1 MRDVEDSGRSDL
13 ENLPRLIANVV
24 SRDPERVALVRDGAV
39 VTYAGLNAELAALGA
54 AMGDAIGPD
63 ALVPVVL
70 TGLLPGL
77 AGTGPDDVAAALAE
91 LSDDLAAFEV
101 EEQAPDAVR
110 PDTLPAAFAAQAA
123 ATPDA
128 VAVEFDGVEYTY
140 GDLAD
145 RSRRLARRLVASGV
159 GPDVTVAVALRRSF
173 DLLVA
178 VYAVLEAGGAYV
190 PLDPDHPAE
199 RLTYILEV
207 AEPAVLLTGATA
219 PVPVGEGIEVLDVS
233 ALDLEST
240 SAAPLTD
247 TDRHRPLHTAD
258 TAYVIFTSGSTG
270 RPKGVAVTHEAI
282 VANLRWRQEQYRLG
296 PADVV
301 LHKTPVTFDVSVWE
315 LFWPLQ
321 TGARLVVAAPEGHRD
336 PRYLVDLMR
345 VRGITVA
352 HFVPSMLSVFV
363 AEAELDSLTSLRYLF
378 ASGEALPARIAVLV
392 RELLPAVAVHNL
404 YGPTEAAVDVTHH
417 EVTDDDTDSVPIGAP
432 IADTDLLIL
441 DSGLNWVPA
450 GAQGELYLAG
460 TQLARGYVARPEL
473 TAERFVANPYGAPG
487 ERMYRT
493 GDLVV
498 RSRADELEYLGRS
511 DFQVKIRGLRIELG
525 EIEETLARQDGIAQ
539 AAVRVHGDDA
549 LGDRLVAYVR
559 LRPAASWDE
568 GAVVAALSASL
579 PDYMVPTA
587 YCVLDEF
594 PLTTSGKLDRAALPA
609 PEAPAP
615 TGDDRL
621 PETATETVV
630 AAVFAE
636 MLGRDRVG
644 VDDNFFALGGNSLG
658 AVRAVSR
665 ISARLGKPLSVQD
678 FFDAPTAGGVA
689 RLVDRV
695 TGNDPAGSPLVAGP
709 RPYPVPLA
717 PAQTR
722 LWILDR
728 LDPGSALYN
737 IPLVVRLTG
746 SLDVDALQQAV
757 GDLVE
762 RHEVLRTAY
771 PEVDGAGTQLVL
783 PVGAAQRAV
792 PVETVVPDEVPARI
806 DALVSEGFDIA
817 EAAPVRT
824 HLLRVADDE
833 HILVVVVHHIAG
845 DGFSA
850 GPLTRDLMRA
860 YGARTAGVAPE
871 RLPLPVQYADYALWQ
886 RDRLGDPDEPDSLMA
901 QQLGYWSEEL
911 AGLQDRL
918 ELPTDRPRPAV
929 ASQSGAAVPVEI
941 PADIHGAVAELART
955 TGTTEFMVVHAAL
968 AVLLARL
975 SGTPDVAVGTPS
987 AGRGDAGL
995 DELVGMFVNT
1005 LVLRTPIDAAESFT
1019 ELLTRVRD
1027 IDLGAFGHQD
1037 VPFDCIVDDL
1047 APARSQAYHP
1057 LFQVMLAFQN
1067 VDAMQLELPSLT
1079 VTTVD
1084 VPTRQAKFDLQV
1096 TLAERFGDEREPAG
1110 IVGEVAYSTDL
1121 FDAGTIEVFVRRFV
1135 RILAE
1140 ATAAPDRAVGDH
1152 RLLDRAELGTV
1163 LGRWNSTDRP
1173 VPPATVPRLLDAQ
1186 AARTPHLQAVIDDDG
1201 ALTYADFAARVHR
1214 LARRLIAAGVGPER
1228 TVAVVA
1234 PRSVELLIAVHA
1246 VLHAGGAYVPV
1257 DPDQPVARTERVLAA
1272 ARPVVVLV
1280 GSTVERSDGGLS
1292 QVERSDGG
1300 LSQVER
1306 SDGGLWQVE
1315 RGDSAV
1321 PVLRID
1327 DVPDLSDAPI
1337 RDAERLAPLRPDNTA
1352 YVLFTSGSTG
1362 EPKGV
1367 AVPHRAV
1374 VNQLLW
1380 IADLF
1385 RISVADTV
1393 LWKTPATFDVSVWE
1407 MFAPLASGARMVVAA
1422 PEAHRDARQL
1432 ADIIGR
1438 RAVTLTS
1445 FVPSLLSVFAT
1456 TVPDPA
1462 ALRTL
1467 RAVAVAGEAL
1477 PAATVGAFRAVSRA
1491 AVHNLYGPT
1500 EFTVHATSA
1509 LVPPMPY
1516 LASRPVPM
1524 GRPVW
1529 NTRAV
1534 VLDSRMHPVPVGVRG
1549 ELYLS
1554 GVQEARGYHGRPDLT
1569 AERFVADR
1577 FGPAGARLYRTGDC
1591 VQWTAEGQLLYL
1603 GRTDS
1608 QVKIRGVRIE
1618 LGDIESAL
1626 LNRSEVAQAVA
1637 TVHHAA
1643 AAAGDRLVAYVV
1655 AAPAEAASGVDAG
1668 ALRSALVRVLP
1679 AHLVPDAIVVVD
1691 GFPVTSSGKLDRAA
1705 LPDPVFETREFVS
1718 PATDAERIVADVF
1731 AAVLGV
1737 ETVGAQDDFFALG
1750 GNSLSA
1756 TQVAARLADELGA
1769 DVTVRSLFDTR
1780 TVAEFAALLEDS
1792 ELAGAVG
1799 GPVSGPRPERLPLSW
1814 SQSRMWFL
1822 NRFDTG
1828 SGLHNIPL
1836 VVRLSGTL
1844 DVDALCDAFGDVV
1857 ARHEVLRTVYPE
1869 ADGTG
1874 HQVVLTVEQA
1884 RPQLPI
1890 ADVPAGRLDEELAG
1904 LVGAGFDVTA
1914 EVPVR
1919 ARLLRIGDGEYV
1931 LAVVVHHIAADGFSV
1946 APLIRDLAAAYT
1958 ARVAGQAPDWEPLP
1972 VQYADYALWQREILG
1987 DGTDP
1992 DSGHSR
1998 KLAYWREH
2006 LAGLPAQLDLPSDR
2020 RRPATG
2026 SGRGG
2031 QVHATIPAATRAAI
2045 DATAERSGAT
2055 PFMVVHAALALLL
2068 SRLSGSTDIAVG
2080 TPLAGRG
2087 HRVLDDLVG
2096 MFVNT
2101 VVLRTEIDPAE
2112 SFTAFLS
2119 RVREVDLA
2127 AHANSEIPFER
2138 LVEAL
2143 DPERSPGRHPLF
2155 QVALAYQNFERQELT
2170 LPDLTVAEFAVE
2182 THLSKFDLQF
2192 AIGEAADTAGGPG
2205 ALSLVIGYATDLFD
2219 AATVEVLAERL
2230 VRILD
2235 AVTAVPYTAVGD
2247 VEILSPDERA
2257 GVLTSGR
2264 RVGLRPQTL
2273 PALLAAAAA
2282 DPTAVA
2288 VVSGDAALTYGDL
2301 DAAARRWARVLR
2313 ERGVGRGDLVLV
2325 AVPRSAESILAMWAV
2340 ARCGAGFVPVDVDYP
2355 ADRLAYVVADSGA
2368 RVGLT
2373 LAEHRPALPAGP
2385 QWLALDDDAETFSVA
2400 ADSDSD
2406 PAEFPPVYPGEVA
2419 YVIYT
2424 SGSTGTPKGVTVTHA
2439 GLYNLC
2445 VEVRERY
2452 RLDARS
2458 RVLHVASP
2466 SFDASVLEQVFA
2478 VSVGAT
2484 VVVAPAHA
2492 YGGSALAGLMRD
2504 RAVTHAFL
2512 TPSVAATV
2520 DPDDLG
2526 DCRVL
2531 VTGGEA
2537 VTGDVVRR
2545 WAVGGRAVFNAYG
2558 PTEATIMT
2566 HTAGPLSPGVPVALG
2581 HPVRGAGHLVLDS
2594 RLRPVPVGV
2603 PGELY
2608 LVGDALARGYHRR
2621 VALTAARFVAN
2632 PLDGWGERM
2641 YRTGDVVSRN
2651 VTGELVYH
2659 GRSDFQV
2666 KIHGLRIELGEID
2679 AVLLADDA
2687 VAAAVTVGRDTAPR
2701 LVAYV
2706 VPAVDGDLDE
2716 QELLRVAAS
2725 RLPAHMVPSAIVVLD
2740 ALPLTPSGKLDRRA
2754 LPEPSV
2760 VSRPFRA
2767 PSTRYE
2773 QGVAEIYSR
2782 LLDVEQVG
2790 ADDDFFDLGGHSLLI
2805 LSLAAAVTERFG
2817 VEVTV
2822 PQLFEH
2828 APVYKLAR
2836 LIEAGTPDASPAAE
2850 WEGDLELAADI
2861 VPDGIP
2867 AARPDGRRV
2876 LLTGATGFLGRYL
2889 LRDLLAHSGMRVWC
2903 LVRTTSEAEGL
2914 DRIEAGLRA
2923 FGLWREYYRGRI
2935 VVVPGDLGQPRLGL
2949 SDTEFDD
2956 LARGVDVI
2964 VHNGARVNHIE
2975 PYSRMRAANVSGTE
2989 EILRLAV
2996 TGTVKPVHFVST
3008 GSVLTDTAAPVPADG
3023 APRLVGEDDRLPTE
3037 RVMDSGYVRS
3047 KWVAEEL
3054 VAAAR
3059 RRGIPVSIY
3068 RPGLISGDT
3077 VSGAAGTDDA
3087 FWNVVRAMVALR
3099 MVPESAV
3106 GSVALVPVTYVAAAL
3121 VALALDPSTIGG
3133 NFHLVNRRRVAAD
3146 DLVARLRAHG
3156 FELRPVS
3163 DEVFATALIEASQ
3176 TLSERGDDRLTRA
3189 MLVAGEFAQGLS
3201 EAEDFDDENAR
3212 RALVDSALECPVV
3225 DDEVLAW
3232 YVTYFAHIGFLE
3244 PLADG
3249 LVPAEQADAEAVVDG
3264 SDDR

>member
-13 ENLPRLIANVV
+13 GNLPRLIANVV

-39 VTYAGLNAELAALGA
+39 VTYAGLNEELAALGA

-77 AGTGPDDVAAALAE
+77 AGTGPDDVAVALAE
-91 LSDDLAAFEV
+91 LSDDLAAFAA
-101 EEQAPDAVR
+101 EEQAPEPVR
-110 PDTLPAAFAAQAA
+110 PETLPAAFAVQAA

-128 VAVEFDGVEYTY
+128 VAVEFEGVEHTY

-145 RSRRLARRLVASGV
+145 RSRRLARHLVASGV
-159 GPDVTVAVALRRSF
+159 GPGVTVAVALRRSF

-199 RLTYILEV
+199 RLTYILDV
-207 AEPAVLLTGATA
+207 AEPAVLLTGSAA
-219 PVPVGEGIEVLDVS
+219 PVPVPEGIEVLDVS
-233 ALDLEST
+233 ALELGSV
-240 SAAPLTD
+240 SAEPLTD
-247 TDRHRPLHTAD
+247 AERRRPLHAAD

-270 RPKGVAVTHEAI
+270 RPKGVAVSHEAI
-282 VANLRWRQEQYRLG
+282 VANLRWRQDRYRLDS
-296 PADVV
+296 ADVV

-321 TGARLVVAAPEGHRD
+321 TGARLLVAAPEGHRD
-336 PRYLVDLMR
+336 PRYLADLMR
-345 VRGITVA
+345 DRGVTVA
-352 HFVPSMLSVFV
+352 HFVPSMLAVFV
-363 AEAELDSLTSLRYLF
+363 TEAELDSLTSLRYLF

-417 EVTDDDTDSVPIGAP
+417 EVTDADVDSVPIGAP

-441 DSGLNWVPA
+441 DSALNWVPA

-498 RSRADELEYLGRS
+498 RSRGGELEYLGRS

-525 EIEETLARQDGIAQ
+525 EIEETLTRQDGIAQ
-539 AAVRVHGDDA
+539 AAVRVHGDDT

-559 LRPAASWDE
+559 LHPAASWDE
-568 GAVVAALSASL
+568 DALVAALSASL

-609 PEAPAP
+609 PAAPVPAD
-615 TGDDRL
+615 DDRL
-621 PETATETVV
+621 PETPTETVV

-644 VDDNFFALGGNSLG
+644 GDDDFFALGGNSLG
-658 AVRAVSR
+658 AVRAASR
-665 ISARLGKPLSVQD
+665 ISARLGRPLSVQD
-678 FFDAPTAGGVA
+678 FFDAPTVSGVA
-689 RLVDRV
+689 RLVDRT
-695 TGNDPAGSPLVAGP
+695 TGDDPAGGALVATP

-722 LWILDR
+722 LWVLDR

-737 IPLVVRLTG
+737 IPLAVRLTG
-746 SLDVDALQQAV
+746 DLDVDALQQAV

-783 PVGAAQRAV
+783 PIGGAQRAV
-792 PVETVVPDEVPARI
+792 PIETVGPDEVPARI

-817 EAAPVRT
+817 EAAPVRI

-833 HILVVVVHHIAG
+833 HVLVVVVHHIAG

-860 YGARTAGVAPE
+860 YGARTEGIAPE

-886 RDRLGDPDEPDSLMA
+886 RDRLGDADEPDSLIA
-901 QQLGYWSEEL
+901 RQLGYWREEL

-929 ASQSGAAVPVEI
+929 ASQAGAAVPVEI
-941 PADIHGAVAELART
+941 PEDIHRAVTELARA

-975 SGTPDVAVGTPS
+975 SGTSDVAVGTPS

-1005 LVLRTPIDAAESFT
+1005 LVLRTPIDASESFT
-1019 ELLTRVRD
+1019 QLLARVRD

-1037 VPFDCIVDDL
+1037 VPFDCIVEDL

-1067 VDAMQLELPSLT
+1067 LGVTELELPSLT
-1079 VTTVD
+1079 VAAVD
-1084 VPTRQAKFDLQV
+1084 VPTRRAKFDLQV
-1096 TLAERFGDEREPAG
+1096 TLAERFGDDREPGG
-1110 IVGEVAYSTDL
+1110 IHGEVAYATDL
-1121 FDAGTIEVFVRRFV
+1121 FDAGTVAVFVRRLV

-1201 ALTYADFAARVHR
+1201 VLTYADFAARVHR
-1214 LARRLIAAGVGPER
+1214 TARRLVAAGVGPER
-1228 TVAVVA
+1228 TVAIVA
-1234 PRSVELLIAVHA
+1234 PRSTELLVAAHA

-1257 DPDQPVARTERVLAA
+1257 DPDQPAARTERVLAA
-1272 ARPVVVLV
+1272 ARPVAVLV
-1280 GSTVERSDGGLS
+1280 GSGVDWHDG
-1292 QVERSDGG
+1292 DP
-1300 LSQVER
+1300 
-1306 SDGGLWQVE
+1306 
-1315 RGDSAV
+1315 AV
-1321 PVLRID
+1321 PVLRIG
-1327 DVPDLSDAPI
+1327 DVPDVGDGPLH
-1337 RDAERLAPLRPDNTA
+1337 DAERLAPLRPDNTA

-1380 IADLF
+1380 IADLL

-1407 MFAPLASGARMVVAA
+1407 MFAPLASGARMVVA
-1422 PEAHRDARQL
+1422 PPDAHRDPRQL
-1432 ADIIGR
+1432 ADIIAR
-1438 RAVTLTS
+1438 RAITLTS
-1445 FVPSLLSVFAT
+1445 FVPSMLSVFAT

-1516 LASRPVPM
+1516 PASRPVPM

-1534 VLDSRMHPVPVGVRG
+1534 VLDSRMHPVPVGVPG

-1577 FGPAGARLYRTGDC
+1577 FGPPGARLYRTGD
-1591 VQWTAEGQLLYL
+1591 VVRWTAEGHLLYL

-1626 LNRSEVAQAVA
+1626 LNRSEVAQAIA
-1637 TVHHAA
+1637 TVHS

-1655 AAPAEAASGVDAG
+1655 PAPAEVAAGVDPE

-1679 AHLVPDAIVVVD
+1679 AHLVPETIVVVD

-1705 LPDPVFETREFVS
+1705 LPAPVFAAREFVS
-1718 PATDAERIVADVF
+1718 PVTEVEKLVADVF
-1731 AAVLGV
+1731 ATVLGV
-1737 ETVGAQDDFFALG
+1737 EAVGAQDDFFALG

-1756 TQVAARLADELGA
+1756 TQVAARLSDALSAE
-1769 DVTVRSLFDTR
+1769 VTVRSLFDTR
-1780 TVAEFAALLEDS
+1780 TVAEFASLIEDS
-1792 ELAGAVG
+1792 ESAGAVG
-1799 GPVSGPRPERLPLSW
+1799 GPVAGPRPERLPLSW

-1836 VVRLSGTL
+1836 VVRLSGNL
-1844 DVDALCDAFGDVV
+1844 HVDALREAFGDVV

-1869 ADGTG
+1869 SDGTG
-1874 HQVVLTVEQA
+1874 HQVVLTGEQA
-1884 RPQLPI
+1884 QPQLPVLELPT
-1890 ADVPAGRLDEELAG
+1890 DRLDGELAA
-1904 LVGAGFDVTA
+1904 LVAAGFDVTA
-1914 EVPVR
+1914 EIPVR
-1919 ARLLRIGDGEYV
+1919 ARLLHTGGDEYV

-1946 APLIRDLAAAYT
+1946 APLIRDLATAYT
-1958 ARVAGQAPDWEPLP
+1958 ARVAGEAPDWEPLP

-1987 DGTDP
+1987 DETDP
-1992 DSGHSR
+1992 ESSHSR
-1998 KLAYWREH
+1998 KLAYWQER

-2031 QVHATIPAATRAAI
+2031 QIHATIPAATRAAI

-2068 SRLSGSTDIAVG
+2068 ARLSGSTDIAVG
-2080 TPLAGRG
+2080 SPLAGRG

-2101 VVLRTEIDPAE
+2101 VVLRTEVDPAE
-2112 SFTAFLS
+2112 PFGAFLS
-2119 RVREVDLA
+2119 RVRDIDLG
-2127 AHANSEIPFER
+2127 AHANSEVPFER
-2138 LVEAL
+2138 LVEVL

-2155 QVALAYQNFERQELT
+2155 QVALAYQNFARQELA
-2170 LPDLTVAEFAVE
+2170 LPELTVAELPVE

-2192 AIGEAADTAGGPG
+2192 AIGETTDGSDGPG

-2235 AVTAVPYTAVGD
+2235 AVTAAPGTAVGD

-2257 GVLTSGR
+2257 GVLASGR
-2264 RVGLRPQTL
+2264 RVGLRPQAL
-2273 PALLAAAAA
+2273 PDLLDAAAS

-2288 VVSGDAALTYGDL
+2288 VVSGDTALTYGAL

-2313 ERGVGRGDLVLV
+2313 ESGVGRGDLVLV

-2340 ARCGAGFVPVDVDYP
+2340 ARCGAGFVPVDVDHP

-2373 LAEHRPALPAGP
+2373 LTGHRPALPAGP
-2385 QWLALDDDAETFSVA
+2385 RWLALDEEGVETFA
-2400 ADSDSD
+2400 AAPYSDSARD
-2406 PAEFPPVYPGEVA
+2406 EFPPVHPGDVA

-2424 SGSTGTPKGVTVTHA
+2424 SGSTGTPKGVTVTHT

-2452 RLDARS
+2452 RIDTRS

-2478 VSVGAT
+2478 LSAGAT
-2484 VVVAPAHA
+2484 VVVASAHE
-2492 YGGSALAGLMRD
+2492 YGGAALAGLMRD

-2520 DPDDLG
+2520 DPDGLD

-2537 VTGDVVRR
+2537 VTGDVVGR
-2545 WAVGGRAVFNAYG
+2545 WSAGGRAVFNAYG

-2566 HTAGPLSPGVPVALG
+2566 HTAGPLSPDAPIALG

-2594 RLRPVPVGV
+2594 RLRPAPVGV

-2621 VALTAARFVAN
+2621 SALTADRFVAD
-2632 PLDGWGERM
+2632 PHGGWGERM
-2641 YRTGDVVSRN
+2641 YRTGDVASRTA
-2651 VTGELVYH
+2651 TGELVYH

-2687 VAAAVTVGRDTAPR
+2687 VAAAVTVGRNTAPR
-2701 LVAYV
+2701 LVSYV
-2706 VPAVDGDLDE
+2706 VPTVGRDLDE
-2716 QELLRVAAS
+2716 QELLRAAAS

-2740 ALPLTPSGKLDRRA
+2740 SLPLTPSGKLDRRA
-2754 LPEPSV
+2754 LPAPSV
-2760 VSRPFRA
+2760 VSRAFRA

-2773 QGVAEIYSR
+2773 QGVSEIYAR
-2782 LLDVEQVG
+2782 LLGVDRVG

-2805 LSLAAAVTERFG
+2805 LSLASAVADRFG

-2828 APVYKLAR
+2828 APVYRLAR
-2836 LIEAGTPDASPAAE
+2836 LIEAGAPDASPAAE
-2850 WEGDLELAADI
+2850 WEGDLDLAADI

-2889 LRDLLAHSGMRVWC
+2889 LRDLLSHSGMRVWC
-2903 LVRTTSEAEGL
+2903 LVRTNSEAEGL

-2935 VVVPGDLGQPRLGL
+2935 VVVPGDLAQPRFGL
-2949 SDTEFDD
+2949 SETEFDD

-2989 EILRLAV
+2989 EVLRLAV
-2996 TGTVKPVHFVST
+2996 TATVKPVHFVST
-3008 GSVLTDTAAPVPADG
+3008 GSVLTDTALPVSEDG
-3023 APRLVGEDDRLPTE
+3023 TPRLVGEDERLATE

-3054 VAAAR
+3054 VAVAR

-3106 GSVALVPVTYVAAAL
+3106 GSVALVPVTYVAGAL
-3121 VALALDPSTIGG
+3121 VALALEPSTIGG

-3156 FELRPVS
+3156 FTLRPVS
-3163 DEVFATALIEASQ
+3163 DEVFATALVETSQ
-3176 TLSERGDDRLTRA
+3176 TLSEQGDDRLTRA

-3201 EAEDFDDENAR
+3201 EAEDFDDTNAR
-3212 RALVDSALECPVV
+3212 RALADTGIECPVV

-3232 YVTYFAHIGFLE
+3232 YVSYFAHIGFLE

-3249 LVPAEQADAEAVVDG
+3249 VVATTGEQVAADAVVDG
-3264 SDDR
+3264 AGG

>member
-1 MRDVEDSGRSDL
+1 MRDVEDSGRSEL

-39 VTYAGLNAELAALGA
+39 VTYAGLNEELAALGA

-77 AGTGPDDVAAALAE
+77 AGSGPDEVAVALAE
-91 LSDDLAAFEV
+91 LSEDLAAFAG
-101 EEQAPDAVR
+101 EEQASPEPAR

-128 VAVEFDGVEYTY
+128 VAVEFDGAEYTY
-140 GDLAD
+140 AELAD
-145 RSRRLARRLVASGV
+145 RSRRLARRLVESGV
-159 GPDVTVAVALRRSF
+159 GPGLTVAVALRRSF

-199 RLTYILEV
+199 RLAYILEV
-207 AEPAVLLTGATA
+207 AEPAVLLTETAA
-219 PVPVGEGIEVLDVS
+219 PVPADGIEVLDVT
-233 ALDLEST
+233 ALDLGSES
-240 SAAPLTD
+240 ADPLTD
-247 TDRHRPLHTAD
+247 ADRRRPLHAAD

-282 VANLRWRQEQYRLG
+282 VTNLRWRQEQYRLG

-321 TGARLVVAAPEGHRD
+321 AGARLLVAVPEGHRD
-336 PRYLVDLMR
+336 PRYLADLMR
-345 VRGITVA
+345 DRGVTVA
-352 HFVPSMLSVFV
+352 HFVPSMLAVFV
-363 AEAELDSLTSLRYLF
+363 AEAELDSLTPLRYLF

-392 RELLPAVAVHNL
+392 RELLPGVAVHNL

-417 EVTDDDTDSVPIGAP
+417 EVTDADIDSVPIGAP

-441 DSGLNWVPA
+441 DSALNWVPA
-450 GAQGELYLAG
+450 GAEGELYLAG
-460 TQLARGYVARPEL
+460 TQLALGYVGRPDL

-498 RSRADELEYLGRS
+498 RSRSDELEYLGRS

-525 EIEETLARQDGIAQ
+525 EIEETLTRQDGIAQ
-539 AAVRVHGDDA
+539 AAVRVHADET

-559 LRPAASWDE
+559 LHPGATWDE
-568 GAVVAALSASL
+568 EALGAALSASL

-587 YCVLDEF
+587 YTVLDEF

-609 PEAPAP
+609 PETSAA
-615 TGDDRL
+615 TGDDRPL
-621 PETATETVV
+621 ETATETAV
-630 AAVFAE
+630 AEVFAE

-644 VDDNFFALGGNSLG
+644 GDDDFFALGGNSLA

-665 ISARLGKPLSVQD
+665 ISARVGRPLSVQD
-678 FFDAPTAGGVA
+678 FFDAPTVVEVA
-689 RLVDRV
+689 RLLDR
-695 TGNDPAGSPLVAGP
+695 TPGEDRADGPLAAGP

-717 PAQTR
+717 PSQTR
-722 LWILDR
+722 LWVLDR
-728 LDPGSALYN
+728 LDPGSSLYN

-746 SLDVDALQQAV
+746 DLDVDALQQAV

-771 PEVDGAGTQLVL
+771 PEVDGEGTQLVL
-783 PVGAAQRAV
+783 PIGAAQRAV
-792 PVETVVPDEVPARI
+792 PVETVAPDEVPARI

-833 HILVVVVHHIAG
+833 HVLVVVVHHIAG

-871 RLPLPVQYADYALWQ
+871 RLPLAVQYADYALWQ
-886 RDRLGDPDEPDSLMA
+886 RDRLGDADEPDSLMA
-901 QQLGYWSEEL
+901 QQLAYWRKQL

-941 PADIHGAVAELART
+941 PADVHRAVVDLARA

-975 SGTPDVAVGTPS
+975 SGTADVAVGTPS

-995 DELVGMFVNT
+995 DDLVGMFVNT
-1005 LVLRTPIDAAESFT
+1005 LVLRTPIDAGESFT
-1019 ELLTRVRD
+1019 RLLTRVRD
-1027 IDLGAFGHQD
+1027 IDLEAFGNQD

-1057 LFQVMLAFQN
+1057 LFQVMFAFQN
-1067 VDAMQLELPSLT
+1067 LDATQLELPSLT

-1084 VPTRQAKFDLQV
+1084 VPTRRAKFDLQV
-1096 TLAERFGDEREPAG
+1096 TLAERLGDDHEPG
-1110 IVGEVAYSTDL
+1110 GMFGEVAYATDL
-1121 FDAGTIEVFVRRFV
+1121 FDEGTIAMFVRRFV

-1163 LGRWNSTDRP
+1163 LSRWNSTDRP

-1186 AARTPHLQAVIDDDG
+1186 VARTPHLQAVVDDDG
-1201 ALTYADFAARVHR
+1201 ILTYADFAARVHR
-1214 LARRLIAAGVGPER
+1214 LARRLVASGVGPER

-1234 PRSVELLIAVHA
+1234 PRSVELLVAVHA

-1257 DPDQPVARTERVLAA
+1257 DPDQPAARTERVLAA
-1272 ARPVVVLV
+1272 ARPVAVLV
-1280 GSTVERSDGGLS
+1280 GSTVEWSDEG
-1292 QVERSDGG
+1292 R
-1300 LSQVER
+1300 
-1306 SDGGLWQVE
+1306 
-1315 RGDSAV
+1315 AV
-1321 PVLRID
+1321 PVLRIGD
-1327 DVPDLSDAPI
+1327 FPDLSGAPLH
-1337 RDAERLAPLRPDNTA
+1337 DSERLAPLRPDNTA

-1422 PEAHRDARQL
+1422 PDAHRDARQL
-1432 ADIIGR
+1432 ADIIDR

-1445 FVPSLLSVFAT
+1445 FVPSMLSVFAT

-1516 LASRPVPM
+1516 LATRPVPM

-1577 FGPAGARLYRTGDC
+1577 FGPPGARLYRTGDS
-1591 VQWTAEGQLLYL
+1591 VKWTPEGQLVYL

-1618 LGDIESAL
+1618 LGEIESAL
-1626 LNRSEVAQAVA
+1626 LNRSEVARAVA
-1637 TVHHAA
+1637 TVHHAD
-1643 AAAGDRLVAYVV
+1643 AGDRLVAYVV
-1655 AAPAEAASGVDAG
+1655 PVPADNANDVDPG

-1679 AHLVPDAIVVVD
+1679 AHLVPDTIVVVD
-1691 GFPVTSSGKLDRAA
+1691 DFPVTSSGKLDRAA
-1705 LPDPVFETREFVS
+1705 LPAPVFETREFVA
-1718 PATDAERIVADVF
+1718 PATKVERIVADVF
-1731 AAVLGV
+1731 AAVLDA

-1756 TQVAARLADELGA
+1756 TQVAARLADELGVE
-1769 DVTVRSLFDTR
+1769 VTVRSLFDTR

-1792 ELAGAVG
+1792 EPAVAVA
-1799 GPVSGPRPERLPLSW
+1799 GPVAGPRPEQVPLSW

-1844 DVDALCDAFGDVV
+1844 DVDALGEAFGDVV

-1869 ADGTG
+1869 VDGAG
-1874 HQVVLTVEQA
+1874 LQVVLPVEQA

-1890 ADVPAGRLDEELAG
+1890 LDVPADRLDEELIA
-1904 LVGAGFDVTA
+1904 LAGAGFDVTA

-1919 ARLLRIGDGEYV
+1919 ARLLRAGDDEYV

-1946 APLIRDLAAAYT
+1946 APLIRDLMAAYA

-1972 VQYADYALWQREILG
+1972 VQYADYALWQREMLG
-1987 DGTDP
+1987 DESDP
-1992 DSGHSR
+1992 ESAHSR
-1998 KLAYWREH
+1998 KLAYWRER
-2006 LAGLPAQLDLPSDR
+2006 LAGLPAQLDLPADR

-2031 QVHATIPAATRAAI
+2031 RIHMRIPAATRAAI
-2045 DATAERSGAT
+2045 DATAERHGAT

-2068 SRLSGSTDIAVG
+2068 SRLSGSTDIAIG
-2080 TPLAGRG
+2080 TPSAGRG
-2087 HRVLDDLVG
+2087 HPVLDDLVG

-2119 RVREVDLA
+2119 RVRDIDLGA
-2127 AHANSEIPFER
+2127 QANSEIPFER
-2138 LVEAL
+2138 LVEVL
-2143 DPERSPGRHPLF
+2143 EPERSPGRHPLF
-2155 QVALAYQNFERQELT
+2155 QVALAYQNFARQELT
-2170 LPDLTVAEFAVE
+2170 LPDLTVAEFPVE
-2182 THLSKFDLQF
+2182 THLSKFDLEF
-2192 AIGEAADTAGGPG
+2192 AIGEAADDTG
-2205 ALSLVIGYATDLFD
+2205 ALSLGIGYVTDLFD

-2235 AVTAVPYTAVGD
+2235 AVTGVPDTAVGD

-2257 GVLTSGR
+2257 GVLASGR
-2264 RVGLRPQTL
+2264 RIGLRPQTL
-2273 PALLAAAAA
+2273 PELLDAAAA

-2288 VVSGDAALTYGDL
+2288 VVSGDTALTYADV
-2301 DAAARRWARVLR
+2301 DAAARRWARTLR
-2313 ERGVGRGDLVLV
+2313 EHGVGRGDLVLV

-2355 ADRLAYVVADSGA
+2355 ADRLAHIVTDSGA

-2373 LAEHRPALPAGP
+2373 LAEHRPALPEGP
-2385 QWLALDDDAETFSVA
+2385 HWLALNEEDETSSA
-2400 ADSDSD
+2400 ATDSDID
-2406 PAEFPPVYPGEVA
+2406 PDGFPRVRPDDVA

-2424 SGSTGTPKGVTVTHA
+2424 SGSTGTPKGVTVTHT

-2458 RVLHVASP
+2458 KVLHVASP

-2478 VSVGAT
+2478 LSAGAT

-2492 YGGSALAGLMRD
+2492 YGGTALAALMRD

-2520 DPDDLG
+2520 DPDDLD

-2545 WAVGGRAVFNAYG
+2545 WSTGGRAVFNAYG

-2566 HTAGPLSPGVPVALG
+2566 HTAGPLSPDVPVALG

-2594 RLRPVPVGV
+2594 RLRPVPAGV

-2621 VALTAARFVAN
+2621 PALTADRFVAN
-2632 PLDGWGERM
+2632 PHGGWGERM
-2641 YRTGDVVSRN
+2641 YRTGDVVSRTA
-2651 VTGELVYH
+2651 TGELVYH
-2659 GRSDFQV
+2659 GRADFQI

-2679 AVLLADDA
+2679 AALRADDS

-2701 LVAYV
+2701 LVSYV
-2706 VPAVDGDLDE
+2706 VPAAEGVLDE
-2716 QELLRVAAS
+2716 QELLRTVAS
-2725 RLPAHMVPSAIVVLD
+2725 RLPAHMVPAAIVVLD
-2740 ALPLTPSGKLDRRA
+2740 ELPLTPSGKLDRRA
-2754 LPEPSV
+2754 LPVPSV
-2760 VSRPFRA
+2760 AARPFRA

-2773 QGVAEIYSR
+2773 QGVAEIYAR
-2782 LLDVEQVG
+2782 LLGVEQVG
-2790 ADDDFFDLGGHSLLI
+2790 ADDDFFELGGHSLLI

-2828 APVYKLAR
+2828 APVYRLAR
-2836 LIEAGTPDASPAAE
+2836 LIEAGAQEAAPAAE

-2889 LRDLLAHSGMRVWC
+2889 LRDLLSHSGMRVWC
-2903 LVRTTSEAEGL
+2903 LVRTASEEEGL
-2914 DRIEAGLRA
+2914 DRIEAGMRA

-2935 VVVPGDLGQPRLGL
+2935 VVVPGDLAQPRFGL

-2956 LARGVDVI
+2956 LARGVDFI

-2975 PYSRMRAANVSGTE
+2975 PYSRMRAANVSGAE

-3008 GSVLTDTAAPVPADG
+3008 GSVLTDTAAPASEDG
-3023 APRLVGEDDRLPTE
+3023 APRLVGEDDRLPSE
-3037 RVMDSGYVRS
+3037 RVMESGYVRS

-3054 VAAAR
+3054 VAVAR

-3106 GSVALVPVTYVAAAL
+3106 GSVALVPVTYVASAL
-3121 VALALDPSTIGG
+3121 VALALDPSTVGG
-3133 NFHLVNRRRVAAD
+3133 NFHLVNRRRVAAED
-3146 DLVARLRAHG
+3146 IVARLRAHG
-3156 FELRPVS
+3156 FTLRPVT
-3163 DEVFATALIEASQ
+3163 DEVFASTLIEMSQ
-3176 TLSERGDDRLTRA
+3176 TLAERGDDSLTRA
-3189 MLVAGEFAQGLS
+3189 VLVAGEFAQGLS

-3212 RALVDSALECPVV
+3212 RALADSGIECPVV

-3232 YVTYFAHIGFLE
+3232 YVTYFAHIGFLVPLSDEVLPDQPVE
-3244 PLADG
+3244 P
-3249 LVPAEQADAEAVVDG
+3249 EAVVD
-3264 SDDR
+3264 